1 MFKAK
6 NKSDHSEH
14 EAPLITYQEIRGWN
28 VNAPITALDRVAW
41 FYRNRASIYTKP
53 PEMELQHPAPSVA
66 KPSFYSIPKKTQQ
79 RTGMSHTESFHT
91 EYISNLWVQTSFL
104 HVTQARFVTVL
115 GTTTTSKLT
124 SPSDVSII
132 CNWRPTEGLV
142 AQSLCLLTCAM
153 KENVKLCSNSV
164 LLLSTSK
171 SWMLSKTQWDFLA
184 WNRFGYKRLILKR
197 FLKNNVSTLSLITIK
212 NTQRLSAK
220 NVCWKEQSRMFVL
233 FFPLV
238 F

>member
-1 MFKAK
+1 
-6 NKSDHSEH
+6 
-14 EAPLITYQEIRGWN
+14 
-28 VNAPITALDRVAW
+28 
-41 FYRNRASIYTKP
+41 
-53 PEMELQHPAPSVA
+53 MELQHPAPSVA

-124 SPSDVSII
+124 SPSDVSVI

-212 NTQRLSAK
+212 NTQCLSAK
-220 NVCWKEQSRMFVL
+220 NACWKEQSRMFVL